1 MKQLKIRTINSFL
14 ELIKVLKI
22 KEMWLFSKKRA
33 IKNSGTFHI
42 IISYIFYRVK
52 VTIKRY
58 YYFLTRSTTPSF
70 LNELPKNNIVYLNKL
85 TKRTWGIKRRRY
97 YYKIYKGRFIICFNN
112 RANLL
117 SIIIFIIHP
126 VSFCKNKI
134 WQSIWSFRNCF
145 KFFEIFKNYLKIIFI
160 LKFIKLN

>member
-1 MKQLKIRTINSFL
+1 MKQLKNRTINSVL

-22 KEMWLFSKKRA
+22 NYLLLFSKKRA
-33 IKNSGTFHI
+33 IKNSDTFHI
-42 IISYIFYRVK
+42 IISYIFYRLNFTK
-52 VTIKRY
+52 NRY

-117 SIIIFIIHP
+117 SIIIFIIRP

-134 WQSIWSFRNCF
+134 WQSIWSFMDCF
-145 KFFEIFKNYLKIIFI
+145 KF
-160 LKFIKLN
+160 

>member
-1 MKQLKIRTINSFL
+1 MKQLKNRTINSVL
-14 ELIKVLKI
+14 ELIKGLKI
-22 KEMWLFSKKRA
+22 KYLLLFYKKRA

-42 IISYIFYRVK
+42 IISNIFYRLK
-52 VTIKRY
+52 VTKNRY

-85 TKRTWGIKRRRY
+85 TKHTWSIKRRRY

-117 SIIIFIIHP
+117 SIIIFIIRP

-134 WQSIWSFRNCF
+134 WQSIWSFIDCF
-145 KFFEIFKNYLKIIFI
+145 KF
-160 LKFIKLN
+160 